1 MSLSRANAIENR
13 TTKTMSVALL
23 FAPRPPH
30 SSSLLKNAWV
40 SAGVAAADSEVSRWP
55 RQETRYPFARS
66 VRLCGDSVQETKG
79 EAG

>member
-30 SSSLLKNAWV
+30 SQFPAQERLGQRRDGCRGFRSLTMAPAGNPVSLCPFCSSLW
-40 SAGVAAADSEVSRWP
+40 
-55 RQETRYPFARS
+55 
-66 VRLCGDSVQETKG
+66 
-79 EAG
+79 